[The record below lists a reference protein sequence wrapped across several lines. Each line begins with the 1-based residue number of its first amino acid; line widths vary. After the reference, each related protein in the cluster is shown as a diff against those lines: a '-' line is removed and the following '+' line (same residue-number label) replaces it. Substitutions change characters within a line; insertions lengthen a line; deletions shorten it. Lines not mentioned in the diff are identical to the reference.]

1 MYYVLVC
8 YLFGIAS
15 LLFAR
20 YAHKKYHGGLSVAF
34 SAVFGLIE
42 VLVLVFT
49 IIITVVIISTNR
61 TY

>member
-8 YLFGIAS
+8 YLFGIVS
-15 LLFAR
+15 VVIAR

-34 SAVFGLIE
+34 SAVFGLIGI
-42 VLVLVFT
+42 LVLVFT
-49 IIITVVIISTNR
+49 VIITIVMISTHR